1 MGTGAR
7 CRTERHLT
15 IGLCQPTFLWTG
27 GATPTQPT
35 RQVRQIRQTV
45 AARARCQQRIPGV
58 PTVGQIHT
66 GALAATPAAFPTAG
80 SAEPPTLHRAPSARL
95 IMSTPTLFRIGDSR
109 CSLQAQLPWLLMTP
123 VFFFIL
129 NWQYRS
135 DQATAAEE
143 KLRLV

>member
-66 GALAATPAAFPTAG
+66 GALAATPAALPTAG
-80 SAEPPTLHRAPSARL
+80 SAEPPTLPRAPSARL
-95 IMSTPTLFRIGDSR
+95 IMSTPECEG
-109 CSLQAQLPWLLMTP
+109 SLAKQQKSPPTRLHKSSSCQIKYL
-123 VFFFIL
+123 I
-129 NWQYRS
+129 
-135 DQATAAEE
+135 AE
-143 KLRLV
+143 KK